1 MKSLIQNKGDFPML
15 SINFFITIAS
25 ILTSLYAIPY
35 ANWEFKNSNKP
46 GGILIYIFVL
56 LSFSTSIYNLFS

>member
-1 MKSLIQNKGDFPML
+1 ML
-15 SINFFITIAS
+15 SINFFITITS
-25 ILTSLYAIPY
+25 ILTALYAIPY

-46 GGILIYIFVL
+46 GSILIYIFVL